1 MYISKRLAVALLTA
15 SALAGSAA
23 TAVTALAD
31 QGGQG
36 RGAAH
41 REGGNSMGE
50 GGNSMGEGG
59 NGMVLFTSLAPSV
72 PTDPTL
78 LGVAAGGVPWVLR
91 SGEAKLHS
99 DGRLTVRIR
108 GLLIPSGQFAG
119 TTGPVKTVSAS
130 LYCDANGTPVGT
142 SGTVPLSSDGD
153 ARITAALTLPAK
165 CLIPALLVHP
175 NGAAG
180 TYITTSGFG
189 G

>member
-1 MYISKRLAVALLTA
+1 MYISKRLAVALLAA
-15 SALAGSAA
+15 SALAGSAT
-23 TAVTALAD
+23 TAVNALAD

-41 REGGNSMGE
+41 R
-50 GGNSMGEGG
+50 EGG

-78 LGVAAGGVPWVLR
+78 LGAAAGAVPWVLS

-130 LYCDANGTPVGT
+130 LYCGANTTPVGT
-142 SGTVPLSSDGD
+142 SAGAPLSADGD

-165 CLIPALLVHP
+165 CQIPSLLIHP
-175 NGAAG
+175 NGALG
-180 TYITTSGFG
+180 TYITTSGLG
-189 G
+189 V

>member
-15 SALAGSAA
+15 SALAGSAT

-31 QGGQG
+31 QGGQA
-36 RGAAH
+36 RGAGH
-41 REGGNSMGE
+41 RDGDNDA
-50 GGNSMGEGG
+50 
-59 NGMVLFTSLAPSV
+59 VLFTSLAPSV
-72 PTDPTL
+72 PTDPAL
-78 LGVAAGGVPWVLR
+78 LGAAAGGVPWVLS

-130 LYCDANGTPVGT
+130 LYCGANSAPVGT

-165 CLIPALLVHP
+165 CLIPALLIHP
-175 NGAAG
+175 NGALG